1 MITRRGD
8 QRERAKQLR
17 SLQANDTIVFY
28 ASLADVRGS
37 TELVYAII
45 GLFVVQD
52 FILAA
57 DIATHDRETNAHS
70 RRVLAPGAQDLVV
83 RGRPGLSGRLKQCL
97 PIGEYRNRAYRV
109 RRDLLEEWGGLS
121 VRDGYVQRSARLPL
135 FRDAPRFLRWM
146 EKQRP
151 VLIQA
156 NN

>member
-1 MITRRGD
+1 
-8 QRERAKQLR
+8 
-17 SLQANDTIVFY
+17 VFY